1 MSGTI
6 FRFLQP
12 VLSPGERSALEG
24 SWIGFESFA
33 HRAEVTIFDIGTG
46 GSQQR
51 TQREHERRPPA
62 RVAED
67 M

>member
-12 VLSPGERSALEG
+12 VFSPGGRSALEG
-24 SWIGFESFA
+24 TEIGFESFA
-33 HRAEVTIFDIGTG
+33 YCAEVTIFDIGTG